1 DRDGV
6 ERDVGRVRDR
16 RIINITVQRRRLV
29 FVELQRRRLARHA
42 GPLVM
47 PAARVDTVAGEKV
60 HRVGAL
66 SEDAVAELGG
76 ASFTHRGEHRR
87 NDIKTVSASRHD
99 ARKRHM
105 LPGTVR
111 KHGDRM
117 RIDQLLIAVN
127 KKQDEGQFAEV
138 VRPTGDS
145 WETRLTGRY
154 G

>member
-1 DRDGV
+1 
-6 ERDVGRVRDR
+6 
-16 RIINITVQRRRLV
+16 
-29 FVELQRRRLARHA
+29 
-42 GPLVM
+42 
-47 PAARVDTVAGEKV
+47 ARVVTVASEKV
-60 HRVGAL
+60 DRVGAL

-127 KKQDEGQFAEV
+127 KKQGEGHCAEV
-138 VRPTGDS
+138 VCPKVDS
-145 WETRLTGRY
+145 CVDRLTCRY
-154 G
+154 AKALRGKPRDVVGV